1 MKRQTILVGRLGT
14 VIVAIGLALLLVS
27 LIPSYASTT
36 FGGSEQ
42 VPSRTFQSLGMVPFG
57 NLPANVTFYSGYFSI
72 LTPQQ
77 ELNVKLTCN
86 DSVNVY
92 LLKKD
97 LNSVFQA
104 LNSSENSHNATLLE
118 GYLTANPEA
127 IAWQGKLTDGTVD
140 YTPTAIINAT
150 LIFSNPTQ
158 NTVQVQYNGKILNLL
173 APANKART
181 LSFGAIPIG
190 FVLTL
195 PWLIDLRRRNNNKSS
210 QLST

>member
-1 MKRQTILVGRLGT
+1 LKRETIVVGRLGT
-14 VIVAIGLALLLVS
+14 VIVSIGLALLLVS

-42 VPSRTFQSLGMVPFG
+42 VPSATFQPLGMVPFG
-57 NLPANVTFYSGYFSI
+57 NLPPNVTFYGGYFSI

-86 DSVNVY
+86 GTVNAY
-92 LLKKD
+92 LLKMD
-97 LNSVFQA
+97 LNSVLQA
-104 LNSSENSHNATLLE
+104 LNSSGGSHNASFLE
-118 GYLTANPEA
+118 DYLKANPEA
-127 IAWQGKLTDGTVD
+127 IAWQGQVTDGTVD
-140 YTPTAIINAT
+140 FTPTAIINAS

-158 NTVQVQYNGKILNLL
+158 NTIQVQYDGKILNLL

-181 LSFGAIPIG
+181 ISFGAIPIG

-195 PWLIDLRRRNNNKSS
+195 PWLIYLRRRRNNK
-210 QLST
+210 TP

>member
-1 MKRQTILVGRLGT
+1 
-14 VIVAIGLALLLVS
+14 VAIGLALLLVS

-42 VPSRTFQSLGMVPFG
+42 VRYGTFQPLGMVPFG
-57 NLPANVTFYSGYFSI
+57 NLPANVSFCGGYFSI

-86 DSVNVY
+86 GTVNAY
-92 LLKKD
+92 LLKMD
-97 LNSVFQA
+97 LNSVLQA
-104 LNSSENSHNATLLE
+104 VNSSGNSHNATLLE
-118 GYLTANPEA
+118 DYLTANSEA
-127 IAWQGKLTDGTVD
+127 IAWQGQVTDGTVD
-140 YTPTAIINAT
+140 FTPTAIINAT

-158 NTVQVQYNGKILNLL
+158 NTIQVQYNGKILNLL

-190 FVLTL
+190 FVLSL
-195 PWLIDLRRRNNNKSS
+195 PLLIDLRRRRNKKVHSS
-210 QLST
+210 LT

>member
-1 MKRQTILVGRLGT
+1 MKRETIVVGRLGS

-42 VPSRTFQSLGMVPFG
+42 VRYGTFQPLGTVPFS
-57 NLPANVTFYSGYFSI
+57 NLPANVTFYGGYFSI

-86 DSVNVY
+86 GTVNAY
-92 LLKKD
+92 LLKMD
-97 LNSVFQA
+97 LNSVLQA
-104 LNSSENSHNATLLE
+104 LNSSGNNKNSALLE
-118 GYLTANPEA
+118 DYVKANPAA
-127 IAWQGKLTDGTVD
+127 IAWQGQITDGTVD

-181 LSFGAIPIG
+181 ISFAAIPIG

-195 PWLIDLRRRNNNKSS
+195 PWLIDLRKRNNNIIP